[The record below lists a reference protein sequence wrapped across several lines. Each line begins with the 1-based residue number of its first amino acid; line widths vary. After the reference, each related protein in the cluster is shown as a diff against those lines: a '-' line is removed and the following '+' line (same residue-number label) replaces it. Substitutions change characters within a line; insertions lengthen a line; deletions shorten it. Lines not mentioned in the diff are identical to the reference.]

1 MAAVTAA
8 VAAELFAAGHEIDWT
23 ALQASHPWHK
33 RLLPVAQPDGPAL
46 DLPEPLRSAE
56 PGTPTADAP
65 DEADAGGHAFARV
78 FGPGETPIAQHA
90 VYRTVMLPGVAWF
103 DFLRE
108 GAALRGAPFHGVAD
122 ILFHRPLIPAGALRV
137 VCRVAGDGAFT
148 VEDAESREPF
158 VTGRYL
164 TGPTAEV
171 SPEPVASLLESC
183 AEIHAGS
190 GLYRWLRRIGYHHGR
205 YYRNISWVAASPT
218 AAHSPASK
226 ASASSR

>member
-1 MAAVTAA
+1 M
-8 VAAELFAAGHEIDWT
+8 
-23 ALQASHPWHK
+23 
-33 RLLPVAQPDGPAL
+33 
-46 DLPEPLRSAE
+46 
-56 PGTPTADAP
+56 
-65 DEADAGGHAFARV
+65 
-78 FGPGETPIAQHA
+78 
-90 VYRTVMLPGVAWF
+90 
-103 DFLRE
+103 
-108 GAALRGAPFHGVAD
+108 
-122 ILFHRPLIPAGALRV
+122 

-205 YYRNISWVAASPT
+205 YYRNISWVAGLPDGGTLARVEGARQQP
-218 AAHSPASK
+218 
-226 ASASSR
+226 